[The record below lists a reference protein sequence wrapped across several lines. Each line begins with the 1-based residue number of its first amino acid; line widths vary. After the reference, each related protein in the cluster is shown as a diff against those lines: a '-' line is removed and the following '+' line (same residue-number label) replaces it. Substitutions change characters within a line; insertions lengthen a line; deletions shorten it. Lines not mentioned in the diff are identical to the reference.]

1 MPRSKQRD
9 ARSNNRDVAE
19 KPDDVCCAPESGQP
33 PGGPE
38 DPWAGE
44 DEVTPAHVWP
54 VPHHASPKDEL

>member
-1 MPRSKQRD
+1 MLRSKQPSSHE
-9 ARSNNRDVAE
+9 AGE
-19 KPDDVCCAPESGQP
+19 EPDDVSVAPESGQP

-44 DEVTPAHVWP
+44 DEDTPAHIWP